1 MKKKRKL
8 KKWKLHPVTTY
19 IILIFG
25 EILLSF
31 ILNKLNISATYSSV
45 NQSNELIQEIVTVNN
60 MLSYDGVKF
69 IFGNAA
75 VNFLSSN
82 VLATLIITLLGL
94 GIAEASGLIQ
104 VFLKRKLVNWN
115 PKLITFIIFF
125 LAIASSL
132 VNEVGYVILIPL
144 GALLFLFN
152 GRNPLA
158 GVAAAFAGVAF
169 GYTISFFVSAL
180 DISLIPYT
188 TSAARLID
196 DTFYVRMTSNLF
208 ILIISSLIL
217 SIVGTFIT
225 EKFIVKKFGRYVSK
239 TRDELGETREIEYLD
254 LQYEEQKK
262 IKEDALVKR
271 GLKYALIAGIIIIL
285 IFIYMLIPG
294 LPLSGMLLDQS
305 EVAYVDK
312 LYGENSFF
320 INGFTIMTALFFMI
334 TGIFYAI
341 GSKSIKND
349 KELFTKLGEK
359 ISSIGIVIV
368 MLFFASQFIAIFNE
382 SNIGLVLVANL
393 TNLIKVIPLSG
404 ALLIVMALIIIA
416 LANFLL
422 PDSITKWY
430 LMAPVLVPTM
440 MQINMSPEFAQFV
453 FRAGESITMGI
464 TPFLAYFVVYIGY
477 LNVYNKDKSEVYGIG
492 KGMKIMLPY
501 VIGFAI
507 VWVIL
512 LLIWY
517 IIGLPLGPGVYPVL

>member
-1 MKKKRKL
+1 MKKIESI
-8 KKWKLHPVTTY
+8 T
-19 IILIFG
+19 I
-25 EILLSF
+25 ED
-31 ILNKLNISATYSSV
+31 
-45 NQSNELIQEIVTVNN
+45 NE
-60 MLSYDGVKF
+60 
-69 IFGNAA
+69 
-75 VNFLSSN
+75 
-82 VLATLIITLLGL
+82 
-94 GIAEASGLIQ
+94 
-104 VFLKRKLVNWN
+104 
-115 PKLITFIIFF
+115 
-125 LAIASSL
+125 
-132 VNEVGYVILIPL
+132 
-144 GALLFLFN
+144 
-152 GRNPLA
+152 
-158 GVAAAFAGVAF
+158 
-169 GYTISFFVSAL
+169 
-180 DISLIPYT
+180 
-188 TSAARLID
+188 
-196 DTFYVRMTSNLF
+196 
-208 ILIISSLIL
+208 
-217 SIVGTFIT
+217 
-225 EKFIVKKFGRYVSK
+225 
-239 TRDELGETREIEYLD
+239 EYLR
-254 LQYEEQKK
+254 Q
-262 IKEDALVKR
+262 ISKE
-271 GLKYALIAGIIIIL
+271 
-285 IFIYMLIPG
+285 
-294 LPLSGMLLDQS
+294 
-305 EVAYVDK
+305 VD
-312 LYGENSFF
+312 
-320 INGFTIMTALFFMI
+320 
-334 TGIFYAI
+334 
-341 GSKSIKND
+341 IKND